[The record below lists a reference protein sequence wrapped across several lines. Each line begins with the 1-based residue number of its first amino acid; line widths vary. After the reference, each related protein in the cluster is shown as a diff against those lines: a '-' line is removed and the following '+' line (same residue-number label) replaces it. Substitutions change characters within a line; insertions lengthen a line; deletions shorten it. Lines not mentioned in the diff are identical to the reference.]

1 MKEWNE
7 FPIIAKTQIWGM
19 DMEIS
24 VLLLECFYQ
33 IFG

>member
-7 FPIIAKTQIWGM
+7 IPIIAKTQIWGM
-19 DMEIS
+19 GMEIS
-24 VLLLECFYQ
+24 VLLECFYQ